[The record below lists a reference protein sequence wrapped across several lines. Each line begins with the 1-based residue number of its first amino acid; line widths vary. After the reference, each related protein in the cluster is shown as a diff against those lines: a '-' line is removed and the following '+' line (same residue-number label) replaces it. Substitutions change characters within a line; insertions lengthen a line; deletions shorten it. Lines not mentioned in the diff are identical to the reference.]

1 MNKLLASFNLP
12 WYALPWKKYLN
23 SKYLLFGGKKKSCLL
38 RREGRHRF
46 KSNKVFDL
54 LADLFFF
61 LPEICSM
68 VWTNLLLYS
77 FKYEYSIYAV
87 YLLLEEGVQE
97 KKQSWGFGCCMLE
110 SNPVLDVE
118 LLRKLNSFCINII
131 LPYLNFDIT
140 KRVLYVLK
148 VLLFSFI
155 FILEQSGF
163 VTLMFQINCFC
174 MILLEDWGFAMQKFW
189 EIFLAISVSC

>member
-1 MNKLLASFNLP
+1 MLWHERSIWIPSTCCLEEKKNLVY
-12 WYALPWKKYLN
+12 WEGKGGIDLKVTKCLI
-23 SKYLLFGGKKKSCLL
+23 YLLTCS
-38 RREGRHRF
+38 
-46 KSNKVFDL
+46 
-54 LADLFFF
+54 FF